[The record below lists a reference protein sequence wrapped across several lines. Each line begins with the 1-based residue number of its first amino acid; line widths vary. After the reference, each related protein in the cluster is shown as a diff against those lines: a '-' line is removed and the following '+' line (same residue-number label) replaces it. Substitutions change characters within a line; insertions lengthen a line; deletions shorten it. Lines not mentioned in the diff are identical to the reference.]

1 MCVVCWLHRANWLLH
16 AACACTCVHIHTWTV
31 LWTIQ
36 PAGSSSTTADAPP
49 YSTHQSQ
56 LHATMQFQQVITHEV
71 RIQIKCQSLYIWGEY
86 YNWLVQTHIYSPY
99 NLQCYRILC
108 SYIVVCVTQK
118 KLRYLHITHNLRRR
132 CSQWPMH
139 KHSSCMYIICSL
151 HELRHTVHAR
161 IKEHGT
167 TQGVGYT
174 GNSGLHGSHACYTAV
189 IYINVL
195 CIYIYYM

>member
-139 KHSSCMYIICSL
+139 KHSYMYICSL
-151 HELRHTVHAR
+151 YDLRHTVHAQR
-161 IKEHGT
+161 AWDHSQSRVHLKFEIAWVT
-167 TQGVGYT
+167 CM
-174 GNSGLHGSHACYTAV
+174 LHSCY
-189 IYINVL
+189 IWIIMH
-195 CIYIYYM
+195 IYIYI